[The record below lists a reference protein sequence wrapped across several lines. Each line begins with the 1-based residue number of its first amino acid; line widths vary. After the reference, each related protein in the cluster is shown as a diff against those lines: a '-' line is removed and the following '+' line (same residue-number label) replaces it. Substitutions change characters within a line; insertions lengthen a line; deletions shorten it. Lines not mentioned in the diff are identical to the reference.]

1 MDPAKVSKASTAAY
15 GLAQWLRAMVAY
27 DRVAKIVAPKRAALA
42 EAEAAYNEVMEGLR
56 GKQVRAGPIIVYPLF
71 PLYTPA
77 QPYLHLC
84 TPVTHV
90 YTPYSHL
97 YILLTHLNTPYTP

>member
-56 GKQVRAGPIIVYPLF
+56 GKQVRNPIIVYPLF
-71 PLYTPA
+71 TLYTPA

-90 YTPYSHL
+90 YNTIYTHIIYS
-97 YILLTHLNTPYTP
+97 

>member
-56 GKQVRAGPIIVYPLF
+56 GKQVRAGPIIVYT
-71 PLYTPA
+71 LYSPF
-77 QPYLHLC
+77 
-84 TPVTHV
+84 
-90 YTPYSHL
+90 
-97 YILLTHLNTPYTP
+97 THLHNHIYTYVHPSHIYIHHIYTYIYS